1 MSGNTVFI
9 PKNDMH
15 SGIEV
20 TSLLLYVYASTHIPP
35 QAGVELFK
43 NSWC

>member
-20 TSLLLYVYASTHIPP
+20 TSLLLYVYDNTIFP
-35 QAGVELFK
+35 QAHFHVTP
-43 NSWC
+43 S